1 MEILIIFILF
11 ILLSF
16 ASIPIA
22 ISMGITVFAL
32 CLLTG
37 TPLSIIP
44 QMAFT
49 SLNKFAYIAVPLF
62 ILVGNLMETGGLSKR
77 IVQFSS
83 SLLLKM
89 PGSLGSIN
97 ILSCTFFGAISGSA
111 SATTA
116 AIGGMLVPEMTERN
130 YPKGYSGAL
139 SAVSGTLGAMIPPSI
154 VMIIYAIT
162 AEISVADMFL
172 AGFLPGVI
180 LALGLIIVNTIF
192 AVVKKVDIQKDGQK
206 FNWKRVGSTLWHAKW
221 ALLSLIL
228 VLGGIYT
235 GVFTATEA
243 AVIATVYSLIVGL
256 FIHRELQFKD
266 LFAIF
271 TKTVKTVGS
280 VIIIVPFA
288 SILGRLLTL
297 NQVPQRIGD
306 WALTVT
312 NNSSVMMLL
321 FVCLIT
327 ISGMFMDAT
336 PLILIFTP
344 LFLPILMNMGIS
356 AIHFGII
363 LTLGAMLGA
372 VTPPVGVNLFIGQAI
387 SKAKTIDIMK
397 YAFFLI
403 GVFLVIY
410 IIITVNPWISDVV
423 VNMSK
428 NLQGR

>member
-1 MEILIIFILF
+1 MEIVATFILF

-22 ISMGITVFAL
+22 ISMGIGVFVL

-37 TPLSIIP
+37 VPLSIIP
-44 QMAFT
+44 QTAFS
-49 SLNKFAYIAVPLF
+49 SLNNFAYITVPLF
-62 ILVGNLMETGGLSKR
+62 LLVGNLMETGGLSRR
-77 IVQFSS
+77 IVNFSS

-162 AEISVADMFL
+162 AEISVASMFL
-172 AGFLPGVI
+172 AGFLPGLI
-180 LALGLIIVNTIF
+180 LALGLIIVNTIY
-192 AVVKKVDIQKDGQK
+192 AIIKRIDIPEKESV
-206 FNWKRVGSTLWHAKW
+206 FSWNNIRSSFWHAKW
-221 ALLSLIL
+221 ALFSPVL

-256 FIHRELQFKD
+256 FIHREIKCRD
-266 LFAIF
+266 LFEIF
-271 TKTVKTVGS
+271 AKTIRTLGS
-280 VIIIVPFA
+280 IIIIVPFA
-288 SILGRLLTL
+288 SVLGRLLTL
-297 NQVPQRIGD
+297 NRVPQQIGT
-306 WALTVT
+306 WATSIT
-312 NNSSVMMLL
+312 QNPSVMMLL

-327 ISGMFMDAT
+327 VSGMFMDAT

-344 LFLPILMNMGIS
+344 LFLPILVDMGVS
-356 AIHFGII
+356 PIHFGII

-387 SKAKTIDIMK
+387 SGAKTIHIMK
-397 YAFFLI
+397 YAFFFI
-403 GVFLVIY
+403 AVFLVIY
-410 IIITVNPWISDVV
+410 IFITMNPWISDLM
-423 VNMSK
+423 VNLS
-428 NLQGR
+428 RST

>member
-1 MEILIIFILF
+1 MEIVATFILF

-16 ASIPIA
+16 ANIPIA
-22 ISMGITVFAL
+22 ISMGIGVFAL

-37 TPLSIIP
+37 VPLSIIP
-44 QMAFT
+44 QTAFS
-49 SLNKFAYIAVPLF
+49 SLNNFAYIAVPLF
-62 ILVGNLMETGGLSKR
+62 LLVGNLMETGGLSRR
-77 IVQFSS
+77 IVNFSS

-116 AIGGMLVPEMTERN
+116 AIGGMLAPEMIKRN

-162 AEISVADMFL
+162 AEISVASMFL
-172 AGFLPGVI
+172 AGFLPGLI
-180 LALGLIIVNTIF
+180 LAAGLIIVNTVYAIINRIDMPEKESVF
-192 AVVKKVDIQKDGQK
+192 SWNNIRSS
-206 FNWKRVGSTLWHAKW
+206 FWHAKW
-221 ALLSLIL
+221 ALFSPVL

-256 FIHRELQFKD
+256 FIHREIKFRD
-266 LFAIF
+266 LFEIF
-271 TKTVKTVGS
+271 AKTIRTLGS
-280 VIIIVPFA
+280 IIIIVPFA
-288 SILGRLLTL
+288 SVLGRLLTL
-297 NQVPQRIGD
+297 NQVPQQIGA
-306 WALTVT
+306 WATSIT
-312 NNSSVMMLL
+312 QNSSVMMLL

-327 ISGMFMDAT
+327 VSGMFMDAT

-344 LFLPILMNMGIS
+344 LFLPILVNMGVS
-356 AIHFGII
+356 PIHFGII

-387 SKAKTIDIMK
+387 SGAKTIYIMK
-397 YAFFLI
+397 YAFFFI
-403 GVFLVIY
+403 VVFLVIY
-410 IIITVNPWISDVV
+410 IFITMNPWISELM
-423 VNMSK
+423 VNLS
-428 NLQGR
+428 

>member
-1 MEILIIFILF
+1 MEIILVFILF
-11 ILLSF
+11 MILSF

-37 TPLSIIP
+37 VPLSIIP

-49 SLNKFAYIAVPLF
+49 SLNNFAYIAVPLF

-77 IVQFSS
+77 IVNFSS

-116 AIGGMLVPEMTERN
+116 AIGGMLVPEMTERH

-172 AGFLPGVI
+172 AGFLPGII
-180 LALGLIIVNTIF
+180 LAIGLIIVNTVF
-192 AVVKKVDIQKDGQK
+192 ATVKKVDIQGKDVFFSWKNVGQ
-206 FNWKRVGSTLWHAKW
+206 TLWHAKW
-221 ALLSLIL
+221 ALLSPLL

-256 FIHRELQFKD
+256 FIHRELKFKD
-266 LFAIF
+266 LYGIFA
-271 TKTVKTVGS
+271 KTVKTVGS
-280 VIIIVPFA
+280 IIIIVPFA
-288 SILGRLLTL
+288 SVLGRLLTL
-297 NQVPQRIGD
+297 NQVPQKIGT
-306 WALTVT
+306 WALSVT
-312 NNSSVMMLL
+312 DNPSVMMLL

-344 LFLPILMNMGIS
+344 LFLPILTNMGVS
-356 AIHFGII
+356 PIHFGII

-387 SKAKTIDIMK
+387 SKAKTVDIMK

-403 GVFLVIY
+403 GVFLILYIVI
-410 IIITVNPWISDVV
+410 TMNPWISDIV
-423 VNMSK
+423 VNLSK
-428 NLQGR
+428 SIQSK